1 MHEMMKYFL
10 LTENQQQFLNSEH
23 VPDPAN
29 PAPICV
35 ILMRSSWYSC
45 MLYLLYAVQLYT
57 VQLYTQI
64 PLSYGKGTPCYAV
77 YCMLYAVCCI
87 LYAVCCMLYYSQKS
101 CSFLNSCICAHF
113 WYVYSLKELQMYGA

>member
-1 MHEMMKYFL
+1 MLYSCML
-10 LTENQQQFLNSEH
+10 
-23 VPDPAN
+23 
-29 PAPICV
+29 
-35 ILMRSSWYSC
+35 YSC

-77 YCMLYAVCCI
+77 YCMLYAVYCM